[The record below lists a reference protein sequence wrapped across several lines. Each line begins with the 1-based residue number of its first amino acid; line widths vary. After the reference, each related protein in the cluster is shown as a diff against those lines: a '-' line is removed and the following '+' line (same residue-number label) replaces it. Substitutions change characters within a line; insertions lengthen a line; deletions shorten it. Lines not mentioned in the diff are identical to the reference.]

1 MFTSFERPDNLPDAI
16 AQQIRLKILAGDF
29 EQGAKLPTEYEL
41 SEIFKVSRN
50 VVREAIARLKLN
62 GLIETRRGI
71 GSFVSQNARARRFE
85 VLAEDLLDIGQLRQ
99 IYQLRIEI
107 ESGAA
112 ALAAENRT
120 ETQLL
125 ALEDALVRA
134 DESKGDWERG
144 VEVAIKFHLAV
155 TQCSNNFYFIRLM
168 EHLSYVIHKAV
179 RTLRY
184 SSTGTER
191 IGRVE
196 YEHHAVVD
204 AIRLQ
209 DAEQARQA
217 MRMHLSNGMA
227 RYSCMQENTK
237 NK

>member
-1 MFTSFERPDNLPDAI
+1 MFTSYERPDNLPDAI
-16 AQQIRLKILAGDF
+16 AQQIRLKILEGGFA
-29 EQGAKLPTEYEL
+29 QGAKLPTEYEL

-71 GSFVSQNARARRFE
+71 GSFVSQNALARKFE
-85 VLAEDLLDIGQLRQ
+85 VLAEDLLDLDQLKQ

-120 ETQLL
+120 EAQLA
-125 ALEDALVRA
+125 ALEEALARA
-134 DESKGDWERG
+134 DEAGGDWERG
-144 VEVAIKFHLAV
+144 AEAAMKFHLAV

-204 AIRLQ
+204 AIRHRN
-209 DAEQARQA
+209 AEQARQA

-227 RYSCMQENTK
+227 RYSYVQGDTK
-237 NK
+237 NE

>member
-71 GSFVSQNARARRFE
+71 GSFVSQNAQARRFE
-85 VLAEDLLDIGQLRQ
+85 VLAEDLLDLDQLKQ

-112 ALAAENRT
+112 ALAAEHRT
-120 ETQLL
+120 EAQLA
-125 ALEDALVRA
+125 ALEEALARSDVA
-134 DESKGDWERG
+134 GGDWERG
-144 VEVAIKFHLAV
+144 AEAAMKFHLAV
-155 TQCSNNFYFIRLM
+155 AQCSNNFYFIQLM

-204 AIRLQ
+204 AIRQ
-209 DAEQARQA
+209 GDAEQARQA

-227 RYSCMQENTK
+227 RYSYMQGDTK
-237 NK
+237 NG